1 PGTIAPPAAIPPRRA
16 SPPEAG
22 LDVAVGLADEPG
34 ERGGVDLD
42 ARPELAVPAERAGPL
57 QQARRVHQQGTEEE
71 ADVDVAL
78 EGVDVGEGRVAHAG
92 GRAAVVHQ
100 LAHIAAALAH
110 ALEPGLNEGAQIG
123 SLRAQPRVDLGIVLH
138 RGGEAKD
145 VVAGHLATSRRARAT
160 VSARSAGPPPPRR
173 APAGPR

>member
-1 PGTIAPPAAIPPRRA
+1 
-16 SPPEAG
+16 
-22 LDVAVGLADEPG
+22 
-34 ERGGVDLD
+34 
-42 ARPELAVPAERAGPL
+42 
-57 QQARRVHQQGTEEE
+57 
-71 ADVDVAL
+71 

-173 APAGPR
+173 APAGPRASGRPASRAPRTGSARAPRAGGAPRDRTRRSGRARSTRARASPLQPGSAAPAPP